1 MMTNYYN
8 TKSTWR
14 DSHPASMAGTFYTE
28 FSAAKE
34 ILNSEKQH
42 LRTVYKKRAKN
53 DPEMNIKDDEIKA
66 MFQI

>member
-1 MMTNYYN
+1 MDDYHH
-8 TKSTWR
+8 S
-14 DSHPASMAGTFYTE
+14 SAHPASMAGTFYTE
-28 FSAAKE
+28 FSAANE

-42 LRTVYKKRAKN
+42 LMTVYKKRAKN